1 MKNAHIIKLGG
12 MLAIVCFLFLPVAG
26 CGSMTITGI
35 DLVKMKDIDA
45 SVKLFA
51 VLAMLCAI
59 AIIIL
64 PDKTLAFFSAI
75 GGLISLLIA
84 FLIMKGKMSSGND
97 FGMSNAIELKSGSY
111 LSMLGFIIS
120 AAVSKVKNEIIS
132 NPTSN
137 PLVENNNQSG
147 PLNFCHSCGKM
158 IENGKSQYCENCG
171 VKL

>member
-1 MKNAHIIKLGG
+1 MKNAHLIKLGG

-35 DLVKMKDIDA
+35 DLIKMKDIDA

-51 VLAMLCAI
+51 VLAMLCAV
-59 AIIIL
+59 AIIFL
-64 PDKTLAFFSAI
+64 PDKTLAFFSAV

-84 FLIMKGKMSSGND
+84 YLVMKGKMSSGDD

-111 LSMLGFIIS
+111 LSMLGFLIS
-120 AAVSKVKNEIIS
+120 AAVSKVKNEFIS
-132 NPTSN
+132 IPPST
-137 PLVENNNQSG
+137 PRVENNNQSK
-147 PLNFCHSCGKM
+147 PLNFCHFCGKM
-158 IENGKSQYCENCG
+158 IESGKSQYCEHCG

>member
-1 MKNAHIIKLGG
+1 

-35 DLVKMKDIDA
+35 DLIKMKDIDA

-51 VLAMLCAI
+51 VIAMLCAV
-59 AIIIL
+59 AIIFI
-64 PDKTLAFFSAI
+64 PDKTLAFFNAV

-84 FLIMKGKMSSGND
+84 YLVMKGKMSSGDD

-111 LSMLGFIIS
+111 LSMLGFLIS
-120 AAVSKVKNEIIS
+120 AVVSKVKNEFIS
-132 NPTSN
+132 IPISD
-137 PLVENNNQSG
+137 PQIVNNNQSKTS
-147 PLNFCHSCGKM
+147 NFCHSCGKV
-158 IENGKSQYCENCG
+158 IENGKSLYCEHCG